1 VQGKLL
7 LAFNILFLCNHIVIL
22 IFILKNRML
31 NEIKKIVDILF
42 SILFISVLFQIFQMH
57 PSSESKKI
65 PSYDVPL

>member
-1 VQGKLL
+1 
-7 LAFNILFLCNHIVIL
+7 
-22 IFILKNRML
+22 ML